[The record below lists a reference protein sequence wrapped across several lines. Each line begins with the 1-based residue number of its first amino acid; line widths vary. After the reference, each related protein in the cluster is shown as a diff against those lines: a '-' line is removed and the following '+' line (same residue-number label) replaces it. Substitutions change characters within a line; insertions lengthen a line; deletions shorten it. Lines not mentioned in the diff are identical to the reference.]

1 VEKVLLFGYNGA
13 NNTGAE
19 ARLLTI
25 IQDVRAVLGPDTH
38 ITIPT
43 LNEDN
48 LRRYVQEG
56 PNLSIAPVPSV
67 FVLTLRR
74 LVKEHDLIVLVEGSC
89 YMDTWTSAL
98 LWAFL
103 WATRCAHAM
112 GKPCLAYAVDAG
124 ELSPFNQ
131 RQVRREASKTDLII
145 TRTRAA
151 AERLRRWGVSAP
163 LEVTADTAFTFHP
176 RPEDVDWPARTWP
189 KAAGNMV
196 GFSVVDFNL
205 WPVVIRPWGR
215 EEHCYRWPYYFSR
228 SRERCRASRELAASY
243 AALADEVVA
252 RHDKHVALIGMEQ
265 VDEPLA
271 REIQRRMV
279 HADRARVFSSR
290 QYNASQMTSLL
301 RSLDLLVTS
310 RYHACVLSMAAAVP
324 QVAVGHDLRLKS
336 IYADLGLKDYFIP
349 ADDPDRAAKVRE
361 RIERLLAAPDRVR
374 EKLERGYHWQLASA
388 QRNPELLQAFVWTQ
402 DRSVINGERDLSHR
416 RHWLFGQSGRPTTAH

>member
-1 VEKVLLFGYNGA
+1 VKKVLLFGYNGA

-56 PNLSIAPVPSV
+56 PNLSIAPVPSI
-67 FVLTLRR
+67 FVSTLHR
-74 LVKEHDLIVLVEGSC
+74 LVEEHDLIVLVEGSC

-103 WATRCAHAM
+103 WATHCAHAL

-163 LEVTADTAFTFHP
+163 MEVTADTAFTFHP

-189 KAAGNMV
+189 EAAGNAV

-215 EEHCYRWPYYFSR
+215 KEHCYRWPYYFSR
-228 SRERCRASRELAASY
+228 SRERCQASRELAASY
-243 AALADEVVA
+243 AALADEIVE
-252 RHDKHVALIGMEQ
+252 RHNKHVALIGMEQ

-301 RSLDLLVTS
+301 RGLDLLVTS

-336 IYADLGLKDYFIP
+336 IYADLGLEEYFIS
-349 ADDPDRAAKVRE
+349 ADDPDRDAVLRE
-361 RIERLLAAPDRVR
+361 RIARLLAAPDLVR
-374 EKLERGYHWQLASA
+374 KKLERGYHWQMASA
-388 QRNPELLQAFVWTQ
+388 QRNPELLQAFVWTH
-402 DRSVINGERDLSHR
+402 DRSVINEKRDLSHR
-416 RHWLFGQSGRPTTAH
+416 RHWLFGQPGRPTTAH

>member
-1 VEKVLLFGYNGA
+1 VKKVLLFGYNGA

-56 PNLSIAPVPSV
+56 PNLSIAPVPSI
-67 FVLTLRR
+67 FVLTLHR
-74 LVKEHDLIVLVEGSC
+74 LVEEHDLIVLVEGSC

-103 WATRCAHAM
+103 WATHCAHAL

-163 LEVTADTAFTFHP
+163 MEVTADTAFTFHP

-189 KAAGNMV
+189 KAAGNAV

-215 EEHCYRWPYYFSR
+215 KEHCYRWPYYFSR
-228 SRERCRASRELAASY
+228 SRERCCATQELAASY
-243 AALADEVVA
+243 AALADEVVE

-301 RSLDLLVTS
+301 RGLDLLVTS

-336 IYADLGLKDYFIP
+336 IYADLGLEEFFIP
-349 ADDPDRAAKVRE
+349 ADDPDRDMALRE
-361 RIERLLAAPDRVR
+361 RIARLLTTPDLVK
-374 EKLERGYHWQLASA
+374 EKLRRGYRWQLANA
-388 QRNPELLQAFVWTQ
+388 QRNPELLQAFVWTH
-402 DRSVINGERDLSHR
+402 DRSVIDGKHDFSHR
-416 RHWLFGQSGRPTTAH
+416 CHWLFGQPGRPTTAH